1 MDKGQFLA
9 DFIKCLV
16 SFGIREISDPLFSG
30 KVQLIVTPEVDS
42 MDPKTIENLLFFLD
56 RTKVTQGT
64 NRNIELIGRIAK
76 IIESKEWIVKGEFKD
91 LFMLINILNKN

>member
-1 MDKGQFLA
+1 
-9 DFIKCLV
+9 
-16 SFGIREISDPLFSG
+16 
-30 KVQLIVTPEVDS
+30 

-91 LFMLINILNKN
+91 LFMLINILNKNLSNVQAEKLWEQIEAVVCHQCFSE